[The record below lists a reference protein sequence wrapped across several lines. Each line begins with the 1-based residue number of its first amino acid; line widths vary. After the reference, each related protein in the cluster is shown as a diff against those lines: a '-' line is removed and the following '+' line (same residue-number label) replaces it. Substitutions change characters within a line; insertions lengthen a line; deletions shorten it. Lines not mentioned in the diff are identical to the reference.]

1 MKVKVFEDGKSQRIV
16 LLLRQGYSMD
26 ILDQQD
32 QAIASTLQARDGFL
46 LEEQLYQYGID
57 VGLAIPQLITN
68 GYFICNQ

>member
-1 MKVKVFEDGKSQRIV
+1 MKVKVFEDCESQRIV